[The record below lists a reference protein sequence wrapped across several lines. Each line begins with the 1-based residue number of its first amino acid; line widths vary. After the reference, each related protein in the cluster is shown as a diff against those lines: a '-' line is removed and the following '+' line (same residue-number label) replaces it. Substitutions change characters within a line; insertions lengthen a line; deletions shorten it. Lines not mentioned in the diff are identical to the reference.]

1 MAKLLLKS
9 NRLDTVVLSL
19 DAGSHHAPEYRLP
32 HNFANNLGEVA
43 RASPRENAQSL
54 SLHYAS
60 LHYPEDSL
68 FDKLLAPSSPQQL
81 VRTIGPQL
89 LVRI

>member
-9 NRLDTVVLSL
+9 NRLDTVVLSI

-32 HNFANNLGEVA
+32 HNFADSLGEVA
-43 RASPRENAQSL
+43 RASPRENAQ
-54 SLHYAS
+54 S